1 MLKINGISK
10 TFVIKKKTYRILEKI
25 HLDIN
30 TGDIFGLIGKTG
42 SGKTTLL
49 RIMNGFLKADNEEN
63 IIRKFTRMESSMIFQ
78 HFNLLHNLNVF
89 DNAALPLKL
98 RKITNKDIDHKINN
112 LLQMF
117 GLLEIKNAY
126 PKILSG
132 GQKQRLA
139 IVRSLSILPKI
150 IFCDEPTSA
159 LDEETSQDILKIIK
173 EINQRYKTTIV
184 FVSHDMKIIQNL
196 CNKIAILEKGLI
208 IKQMHI

>member
-1 MLKINGISK
+1 MLKINRISK

-184 FVSHDMKIIQNL
+184 FVSHDMKIIRNL